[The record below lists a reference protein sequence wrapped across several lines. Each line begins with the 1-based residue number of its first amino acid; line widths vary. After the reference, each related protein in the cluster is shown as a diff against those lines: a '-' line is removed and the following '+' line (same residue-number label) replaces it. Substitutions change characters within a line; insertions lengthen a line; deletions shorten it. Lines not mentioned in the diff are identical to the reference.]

1 MTAEKFEKRVA
12 IERKK
17 PQRKPIGLALKEA
30 HSSLL
35 QIAIL
40 TSAVDTLVV
49 YLLGLLVCLLFTLPN
64 WYAVVPA
71 FAYAII
77 HTRGNLQ
84 QVSFAKIEERVPA
97 LKERLTTV
105 ADNWKD
111 DNPVIDQ
118 LNAEVLLMMKE
129 IRTSYFL
136 DFGRLSRE
144 LLVMLVVSFIIIG
157 SSAFNVK
164 FLDIG
169 DAVKEIRDFRPG
181 EYDINEELL
190 EYEEGT
196 NLSEI
201 LGEKSINELGKQQ
214 LDLQLNPLKSDV
226 VIGKIRDPEE
236 RSFREVPPREILAQ
250 SDSSY
255 QDDIPKQYQ
264 KIVKTYFNE
273 ITKT

>member
-1 MTAEKFEKRVA
+1 MAEPVKKR
-12 IERKK
+12 
-17 PQRKPIGLALKEA
+17 PQRKPIGQALKEA
-30 HSSLL
+30 HSALL
-35 QIAIL
+35 QIALL

-49 YLLGLLVCLLFTLPN
+49 YLISLLICLFFTLPN

-77 HTRGNLQ
+77 HTKGNLA
-84 QVSFAKIEERVPA
+84 QVSFQKIEEKFPEFNEQ
-97 LKERLTTV
+97 LITV
-105 ADNWKD
+105 ADNWKE
-111 DNPVIDQ
+111 DNPVVEQ
-118 LNAEVLLMMKE
+118 LNLEVLQKMKN

-144 LLVMLVVSFIIIG
+144 LIVMLVVSFIIIG

-169 DAVKEIRDFRPG
+169 ETVKELREFRPAG
-181 EYDINEELL
+181 DYDINEELL

-214 LDLQLNPLKSDV
+214 LDLQLNPLKSDI
-226 VIGKIRDPEE
+226 VIGKVRDPED
-236 RSFREVPPREILAQ
+236 RSFREVPPRDILAQ

-255 QDDIPKQYQ
+255 EDDIPKEYQ
-264 KIVKTYFNE
+264 KIVKTYFKE
-273 ITKT
+273 ITKSS